1 MTTIAYDG
9 RLAAIDSLVTQG
21 DTKFVEDKTFR
32 FKTNAGKR
40 LVVLGAGRLADIQA
54 AVEELRHDAE
64 VLPKGDYSLL
74 VCGLKDDPV
83 VFEGYDGQ
91 PVDTNG
97 RPWVGGSGQ
106 HAALA
111 VLYMG
116 ADAPKAVEIACKV
129 DIHTGLPVRVYDTQ
143 TRRFRTIRG
152 GKTTRKKTAPKGS

>member
-40 LVVLGAGRLADIQA
+40 LVVLGAGRLADIQV
-54 AVEELRHDAE
+54 AVDDLRQDAE

-83 VFEGYDGQ
+83 VFEGCDGR

-111 VLYMG
+111 
-116 ADAPKAVEIACKV
+116 
-129 DIHTGLPVRVYDTQ
+129 
-143 TRRFRTIRG
+143 
-152 GKTTRKKTAPKGS
+152 